1 MTPRNRAARLATI
14 AMTEYATLRFRYR
27 LAQVAV
33 VLASC
38 VSGAL
43 VWNRHD
49 EQTGHEQRL
58 QQIDELL
65 SNIKTQRD
73 ESSQLLRRAQ
83 AMLAAAEEYQATHQ
97 AVDSEPAPPQPPT
110 AP

>member
-1 MTPRNRAARLATI
+1 M
-14 AMTEYATLRFRYR
+14 AMTEHATLRFRYR

-33 VLASC
+33 LLALC
-38 VSGAL
+38 VGGAL

-49 EQTGHEQRL
+49 EAAGHEQRL

-65 SNIKTQRD
+65 ANIKAQRD

-83 AMLAAAEEYQATHQ
+83 AMLAAADEYQATQ
-97 AVDSEPAPPQPPT
+97 KAVPSESTPPKPPASP
-110 AP
+110 